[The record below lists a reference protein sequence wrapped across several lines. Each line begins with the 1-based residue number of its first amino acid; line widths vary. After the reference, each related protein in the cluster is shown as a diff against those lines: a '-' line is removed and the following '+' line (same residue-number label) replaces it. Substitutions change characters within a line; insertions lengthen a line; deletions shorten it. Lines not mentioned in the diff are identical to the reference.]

1 MKFVAKHDI
10 DAPLSVVW
18 GHLSDFS
25 YFESLA
31 RARNVQIE
39 SRHRGSRAG
48 VGTVWNLNF
57 VLRGKP
63 RTASVEI
70 VEILPEEAIDCD
82 LLSPNIG
89 GGLRFELIRLSP
101 NRTRLRM
108 LADIRPKTLTARLLI
123 QSLRFAKGRTQ
134 RKLDAVLIKFAEHVT
149 KQTA

>member
-10 DAPLSVVW
+10 DAPISVVW
-18 GHLSDFS
+18 GHLSDFA
-25 YFESLA
+25 YFEKLA
-31 RARNVQIE
+31 RTRNVHIE
-39 SRHRGSRAG
+39 TQHRGGRVD
-48 VGTVWNLNF
+48 VGTVWNLKF

-70 VEILPEEAIDCD
+70 VEIQPEEALDCD
-82 LLSPNIG
+82 LHSPNIG
-89 GGLRFELIRLSP
+89 GGLRFELIRLAP

-108 LADIRPKTLTARLLI
+108 LADVRPKTLTARLMI

-134 RKLDAVLIKFAEHVT
+134 RKLDAVLIKFADHIT